1 MDPTHQR
8 LPGDGRGEG
17 VGEGRARRFL
27 RTESLP
33 GPRMSVSEPMAVTNS
48 VGGLRE
54 REGREEEA
62 EEPAGEV
69 LDKVSASH

>member
-1 MDPTHQR
+1 M
-8 LPGDGRGEG
+8 
-17 VGEGRARRFL
+17 GEGRARRFL

-54 REGREEEA
+54 REGKREDRIEEES
-62 EEPAGEV
+62 EGRIERKRER
-69 LDKVSASH
+69 D